1 MTSAH
6 VDRFCAS
13 TRRCFSAAFVV
24 LALWAG
30 AGCASLGIPTTRE
43 YTGPQARALLDGA
56 LEESLLLVSLAGSTD
71 EQNGARLVQ
80 NLLLQTRA
88 LQAGVVLEEG
98 NVYLKEDVHAC
109 MDLIRSLGIGLGAV
123 TTPEAV
129 VLPAASCDIPAQ

>member
-1 MTSAH
+1 M
-6 VDRFCAS
+6 
-13 TRRCFSAAFVV
+13 
-24 LALWAG
+24 ALWAG